1 MTNEKRLPP
10 ELDKKLRD
18 YIKETHPV
26 VVDFD
31 YNISD
36 DGELI
41 HLTSHLTRINEES
54 ALQGIINIEKLL
66 DVTYVNMVT
75 IKGFYTYTYKF
86 NK

>member
-41 HLTSHLTRINEES
+41 HLT
-54 ALQGIINIEKLL
+54 
-66 DVTYVNMVT
+66 
-75 IKGFYTYTYKF
+75 
-86 NK
+86 